1 MARICIKNSL
11 FFGSDKFSSL
21 IIPWCTYT
29 DPEIA
34 HVGLY
39 SHDMDARSIPYDT
52 FMKEFS
58 DNDRAKCEGNE
69 IGFVKVLYLVLSCS
83 LV

>member
-21 IIPWCTYT
+21 IIPWCTFT

-39 SHDMDARSIPYDT
+39 AHDMEARSIPYDT
-52 FMKEFS
+52 YTKEFA
-58 DNDRAKCEGNE
+58 DIDRAKCESQE
-69 IGFVKVLYLVLSCS
+69 RGFVKVIH
-83 LV
+83 